1 MNRCVPLQTP
11 MFQNSRNI
19 GTLSVVSPRDS
30 SEFRESAVPKSPN
43 FGIKNRVPQILH
55 HAKSQ
60 AICHTTT
67 CGGHARKRS
76 VPIFQNQQIQ
86 LHNIRALLS
95 ACLIT
100 LSLFA
105 IQAKSAPEAD
115 ILLKGGTIIDGTGGK
130 PYEGSVAIRDGRIVA
145 VGDAASDT
153 TAKQAIDCKGLVI
166 SPGFIDLHNHSDETI
181 TKKSGRAA
189 RCYLTQGCTTLVT
202 GNCGGGRADVGKF
215 YDELDEKG
223 TGINI
228 AQLVPQGS
236 VREKVMGNELRAPT
250 SAELKQMEDLVD
262 AGMQQGAWGIST
274 GLQYVPGSFAKTDEL
289 IAVSEV
295 AGKRGGFYA
304 SHIRD
309 EGDTL
314 LESIQEVIDIAK
326 GAHMPAHVSHLKSSK
341 KPNWGKVRAAAHLIE
356 QARAEGLKITA
367 DQYPYTA
374 SSTSI
379 MAMLLPDREREGG
392 ERATAERLK
401 NEDTARRLRPL
412 IAKDIDARG
421 PIMLA
426 TMKSRPEWVGQMITD
441 IAKKEN
447 REPVD
452 VGLEILRNDPDA
464 AGVNFGMDEAD
475 VRFVMTLPWVA
486 TSSDGSSKIDTGTTK
501 PHPRSFGS
509 FSRKIGRYS
518 IQDKVVPLPAA
529 IRSATGLPADVLG
542 MTDRGYLRN
551 DTIADIV
558 VFDPKQ
564 FLDQATYDE
573 PFKLSTG
580 VRWLFL
586 GGKAAIADGAPQ
598 DVLVGK
604 PLRRPASTKVNS
616 VK

>member
-1 MNRCVPLQTP
+1 MKPPSIVRFVLPLMLALGLVETTHAAP
-11 MFQNSRNI
+11 DADVLLQN
-19 GTLSVVSPRDS
+19 
-30 SEFRESAVPKSPN
+30 
-43 FGIKNRVPQILH
+43 
-55 HAKSQ
+55 
-60 AICHTTT
+60 
-67 CGGHARKRS
+67 
-76 VPIFQNQQIQ
+76 
-86 LHNIRALLS
+86 
-95 ACLIT
+95 
-100 LSLFA
+100 
-105 IQAKSAPEAD
+105 
-115 ILLKGGTIIDGTGGK
+115 GTIIDGTGGK
-130 PYEGSVAIRDGRIVA
+130 PYEGNVAIRDGRIVA
-145 VGDAASDT
+145 VGDVATAA
-153 TAKQAIDCKGLVI
+153 TAKQTIDCKGLII
-166 SPGFIDLHNHSDETI
+166 SPGFIDLHNHSDNTI
-181 TKKSGRAA
+181 TSKAGRSA

-202 GNCGGGRADVGKF
+202 GNCGGGRADIGKF
-215 YDELDEKG
+215 YDELAEKG

-250 SAELKQMEDLVD
+250 PAELKQMQALVD

-295 AGKRGGFYA
+295 VGKRGGFYA

-314 LESIQEVIDIAK
+314 LESIEEVIEIAK

-356 QARAEGLKITA
+356 QARANGLKITA

-379 MAMLLPDREREGG
+379 MAMLLPDKEREGG

-401 NEDTARRLRPL
+401 NEDTAKRLRPL

-426 TMKSRPEWVGQMITD
+426 SMKGKPAWVGQTITE

-452 VGLEILRNDPDA
+452 IGLEILRNDPDA

-486 TSSDGSSKIDTGTTK
+486 TASDGSSKTDNGTK
-501 PHPRSFGS
+501 PHPRSFGT
-509 FSRKIGRYS
+509 FPRKIGRYS
-518 IQDKVVPLPAA
+518 IQDHIIPLPAA

-542 MTDRGYLRN
+542 MTDRGYIRN
-551 DTIADIV
+551 DTIADVV

-564 FLDQATYDE
+564 LEDRATYDE
-573 PFKLSTG
+573 PFKPSVG

-586 GGKAAIADGAPQ
+586 AGKVAIADGVPQ
-598 DVLVGK
+598 DVLAGK
-604 PLRRPASTKVNS
+604 PLRRPLPSGAK
-616 VK
+616 